1 MDFSFSTI
9 TEFIETQQ
17 AALADL
23 PLGSVMKIIASLFSI
38 LFIFSI
44 FLYISGSDWIL
55 KSNKE
60 INIYGRAGEP
70 ISQLPVVGVVKDGEL
85 ISVSKCYFDKNDAY
99 LNITKSDGA
108 NGYIFDHNQR
118 FIHFWKMGKVS
129 FATFPIKYDCWR
141 LVSQFGI

>member
-70 ISQLPVVGVVKDGEL
+70 ISQLPVV
-85 ISVSKCYFDKNDAY
+85 
-99 LNITKSDGA
+99 
-108 NGYIFDHNQR
+108 
-118 FIHFWKMGKVS
+118 
-129 FATFPIKYDCWR
+129 
-141 LVSQFGI
+141 